1 MTITATFNMLVSSL
15 CAAALSVVVAGC
27 DAAALDDVSGSNATA
42 ATVPS
47 RANGDQLQPHPE
59 PKAVSQQIDPEPA
72 VADGV
77 PTIIAKEDV
86 TSGGRAACAF
96 IIRYPGHVDQ
106 DVTWAKESCTDIET
120 RFLTG
125 VEIKKLG
132 LLDKLN
138 SEARENVERLA
149 NGGVFYVE
157 SRFTSSLF
165 PLNVAGVAYEIPVR
179 D

>member
-1 MTITATFNMLVSSL
+1 MTIAATFNMLVSSL
-15 CAAALSVVVAGC
+15 CAAALSVLVAGC
-27 DAAALDDVSGSNATA
+27 DAAALDDVSGGNATA
-42 ATVPS
+42 ATAPPL
-47 RANGDQLQPHPE
+47 ANSDRLQARLE
-59 PKAVSQQIDPEPA
+59 PKALPQQIDPEPA
-72 VADGV
+72 AADGV
-77 PTIIAKEDV
+77 PTIVAKEDV
-86 TSGGRAACAF
+86 TSGGGTACAF

-106 DVTWAKESCTDIET
+106 DVTWAKESCADIET

-125 VEIKKLG
+125 VEIRKLG

-149 NGGVFYVE
+149 DGGVFYVE
-157 SRFTSSLF
+157 SRFTASLF

>member
-1 MTITATFNMLVSSL
+1 MTIAATFNMLVSSL
-15 CAAALSVVVAGC
+15 CAAALSVVVVGC
-27 DAAALDDVSGSNATA
+27 DAAAPDDVSGGNAPAATA
-42 ATVPS
+42 PPLANS
-47 RANGDQLQPHPE
+47 ERFQARAE
-59 PKAVSQQIDPEPA
+59 PTGLPQQIDPEPA
-72 VADGV
+72 ATDGAA
-77 PTIIAKEDV
+77 TIIAKEDI
-86 TSGGRAACAF
+86 TSGGGTACAF

-106 DVTWAKESCTDIET
+106 DVTWAKESCADIET

-125 VEIKKLG
+125 VEMKNLG

-149 NGGVFYVE
+149 DGGVFYVE
-157 SRFTSSLF
+157 SRFTASLF